1 MQTADPA
8 KAYCPL
14 VQVVCVLDVV
24 NEHALPAGHSV
35 HDAWA
40 PVE

>member
-8 KAYCPL
+8 KAYFP
-14 VQVVCVLDVV
+14 VAQVFCVLVV
-24 NEHALPAGHSV
+24 VDGQALPAGHRV
-35 HDAWA
+35 HEAWA